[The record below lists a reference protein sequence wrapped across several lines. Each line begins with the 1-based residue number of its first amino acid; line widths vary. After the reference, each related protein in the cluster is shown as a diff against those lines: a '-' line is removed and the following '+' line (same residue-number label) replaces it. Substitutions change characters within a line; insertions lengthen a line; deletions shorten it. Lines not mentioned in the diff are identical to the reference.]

1 MKKFRSNQIDREKM
15 DRVKGA
21 LYGFA
26 IGDAMGATTEF
37 MTYNSIK
44 KQYGT
49 VDRIIGGGWLGL
61 KAGQVTDDTEMSI
74 AVMDAIIRAG
84 SGEDFAEAVKDEF
97 IKWYCTMPKDIGNQC
112 SQGIRGLIRGDNEA
126 QYNPDG
132 LGNGSLM
139 RALPCALIDKE
150 DWNIIQGRMTHN
162 NEICDNTILAYHSI
176 VRQYIDCGKE
186 AKGVIEVKKKVEPT
200 GCVINTMKNAV
211 YVSHNAITFA
221 NGIVE
226 LVNDGGDADTIAAIG
241 GSILGAKFGYDH
253 IPMKW
258 ISKLDPDIKIKL
270 ENFLDFCCQHYI
282 EIV

>member
-1 MKKFRSNQIDREKM
+1 MNRI
-15 DRVKGA
+15 KGA

-49 VDRIIGGGWLGL
+49 VDHIIGGGWLGL

-74 AVMDAIIRAG
+74 AVMDAIIRTG
-84 SGEDFAEAVKDEF
+84 SGEDFSEAVKDEF
-97 IKWYCTMPKDIGNQC
+97 IKWYYTMPKDIGNQC

-139 RALPCALIDKE
+139 RALPCALINKE
-150 DWNIIQGRMTHN
+150 DWNVIQGRMTHN
-162 NEICDNTILAYHSI
+162 NEVCDDAIKIYHYIIHKYIQGGQEEI
-176 VRQYIDCGKE
+176 VNDIVTTLG
-186 AKGVIEVKKKVEPT
+186 ISKKRRPT
-200 GCVINTMKNAV
+200 GYVVDTLNNAL
-211 YVSHNAITFA
+211 YVGTGAASFKK
-221 NGIVE
+221 GIVE

-241 GSILGAKFGYDH
+241 GGILGARFGYDN
-253 IPMKW
+253 IPTKW